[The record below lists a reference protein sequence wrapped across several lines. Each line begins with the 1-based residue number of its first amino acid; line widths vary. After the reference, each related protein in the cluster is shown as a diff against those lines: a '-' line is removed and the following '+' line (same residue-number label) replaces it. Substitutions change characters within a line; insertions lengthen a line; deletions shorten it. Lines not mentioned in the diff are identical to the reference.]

1 MNPAALTPAKFR
13 RIAEKYFNDPKDI
26 NVICGI
32 CRNLAEEFGRS
43 NNEDESCYRQMEK
56 LMQQIGYESNFR
68 YEKDTY
74 LDYSHY
80 IHYYTIEAWQ
90 SRAWMC
96 LFMAE
101 FLEDGTIVG
110 SL

>member
-1 MNPAALTPAKFR
+1 MNPKALTPAKFR
-13 RIAEKYFNDPKDI
+13 RIAEKYFNNPKDI
-26 NVICGI
+26 SVICGI
-32 CRNLAEEFGRS
+32 CRNLTEEFGRS
-43 NNEDESCYRQMEK
+43 NDPDESYYGQMDK
-56 LMQQIGYESNFR
+56 LMHQIGYESNFK
-68 YEKDTY
+68 YE
-74 LDYSHY
+74 DYVYVTRDSY
-80 IHYYTIEAWQ
+80 FTTEAWQ